1 MYRKS
6 TLRNSI
12 TERVRSEPHLI
23 YHPQKYLC
31 VYTAEPKAP
40 GLPSEYLYR
49 NLDALSLMA
58 LVNNAELCGIKNLH
72 LYLIRHD
79 KPPVPVDYLLR
90 GNHID
95 IYDRRGIYV
104 ERRFV

>member
-1 MYRKS
+1 MS
-6 TLRNSI
+6 GIISLRNSI
-12 TERVRSEPHLI
+12 AERIRSESAPV

-31 VYTAEPKAP
+31 VYIAEPRSP
-40 GLPSEYLYR
+40 GLPREYLYR
-49 NLDALSLMA
+49 TLDAISLMA
-58 LVNNAELCGIKNLH
+58 LVNNAELCGIRNLH

-95 IYDRRGIYV
+95 IYDRRGIYI
-104 ERRFV
+104 ERRYV